1 MTDKQPTGRLAPVKV
16 WLGGVTEK
24 NLMKGLAIVVAT
36 AALSAATSY
45 STASAIDVPIAG
57 AGGMLKTAAAV
68 VAVISTLLGW
78 VLSTVIYH
86 AGARLLGG
94 KGSLNR
100 LFALGGYASLPL
112 LGLQLLRFVYYS
124 VLGQPVST
132 AATTSLDLLFDAF
145 NVFTVAAL
153 ILTGVAVMIN
163 YGLTGRKSALIALL
177 PTFIVIALGLVAMAM
192 ASSAPTQT
200 NGGIFGLRPG
210 G

>member
-1 MTDKQPTGRLAPVKV
+1 MTEKQQTGRLAPIKV

-100 LFALGGYASLPL
+100 MFALGG
-112 LGLQLLRFVYYS
+112 
-124 VLGQPVST
+124 
-132 AATTSLDLLFDAF
+132 
-145 NVFTVAAL
+145 
-153 ILTGVAVMIN
+153 
-163 YGLTGRKSALIALL
+163 
-177 PTFIVIALGLVAMAM
+177 
-192 ASSAPTQT
+192 
-200 NGGIFGLRPG
+200 
-210 G
+210 